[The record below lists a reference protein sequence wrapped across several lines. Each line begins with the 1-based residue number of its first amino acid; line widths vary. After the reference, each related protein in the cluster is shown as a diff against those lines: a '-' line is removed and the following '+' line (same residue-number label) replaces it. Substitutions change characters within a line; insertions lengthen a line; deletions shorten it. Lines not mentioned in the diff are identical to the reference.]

1 MGIVEIFQK
10 GGVMMYFIL
19 AASIA
24 SLAVFIEK
32 LWELGSERVVPQGFL
47 RKVRHLMQ
55 HHDADG
61 ALVACKENDSPMAR
75 VIAQGLRYIHLGRPE
90 AREAMNDVGQM
101 EIQHLSKWISV
112 MGVSTT
118 IAPLLGLL
126 GTVLGMIKVFVDLS
140 QYENPAIGVL
150 ARGIYEA
157 LITTAAGLPVGII
170 SFLFYTYA
178 QSRVNRISA
187 AMEAVAIDVMDIL
200 DSDKDESE

>member
-1 MGIVEIFQK
+1 MGITELFDK

-24 SLAVFIEK
+24 ALAVFIEK
-32 LWELGSERVVPQGFL
+32 VWELGTERIVPQAFM
-47 RKVRHLMQ
+47 RKVMHLLQ
-55 HHDADG
+55 NHDTKA
-61 ALVACKENDSPMAR
+61 ALTACREDNSPMAR
-75 VIAQGLRYIHLGRPE
+75 VIAQGLQYIHLGRQE
-90 AREAMNDVGQM
+90 AREVMNDVGQM
-101 EIQHLSKWISV
+101 EVQRLSKWSSV
-112 MGVSTT
+112 IGVSAT

-170 SFLFYTYA
+170 AFLFYTYV
-178 QSRVNRISA
+178 QSKVDRLSA
-187 AMEAVAIDVMDIL
+187 TMEAMAIDVMDVL
-200 DSDKDESE
+200 SSDGDRAE

>member
-1 MGIVEIFQK
+1 MGIAGLFAK

-32 LWELGSERVVPQGFL
+32 LWELGNERVVPRGFM
-47 RKVRHLMQ
+47 RKVEYLLEK
-55 HHDADG
+55 HDTEG
-61 ALVACKENDSPMAR
+61 ALTACKENNSPMAR
-75 VIAQGLRYIHLGRPE
+75 VIAQGLRYIHLGRRE
-90 AREAMNDVGQM
+90 VREAMNDIGELEVQ
-101 EIQHLSKWISV
+101 QLSKWASV
-112 MGVSTT
+112 IGASAT

-150 ARGIYEA
+150 AHGIYEA

-170 SFLFYTYA
+170 SFLFYAYV
-178 QSRVNRISA
+178 QSRVDRLSA
-187 AMEAVAIDVMDIL
+187 SMEAMAIKVMDAL
-200 DSDKDESE
+200 APKGDEPE